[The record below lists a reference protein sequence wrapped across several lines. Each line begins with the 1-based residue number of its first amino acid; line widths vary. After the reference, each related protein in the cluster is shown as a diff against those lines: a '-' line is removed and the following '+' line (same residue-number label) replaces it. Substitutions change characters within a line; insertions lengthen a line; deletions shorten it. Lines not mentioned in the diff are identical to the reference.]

1 MKKILFL
8 LFVIISFASFGQVP
22 DTSRAKKVYGNMIW
36 VKYDTTAAT
45 WDTLGIF
52 PGATPELWSSSGLNH
67 TFIDTGYVK
76 TTGDTI
82 HGNYWFNGDS
92 KVLFGQSGGFN
103 NAASKSTYIHKDTLR
118 ITSDYAEF
126 TVPNCTAFVYTE
138 LTSGCLKFYN
148 GWDDTEQ
155 FRISARHDCY
165 EQDTIVSGNGL
176 IINSPTTT
184 IDGNL
189 IVNGLYY
196 QSDITNL
203 VNGDSI
209 VLTNGIS
216 GWGEVY
222 AFNAGAIDEW
232 AEFIISSDGAVYLK
246 SNSTDVV
253 NTDTADKLCIFDNGS
268 GVTIRNRLGGT
279 RIIKYII
286 HH

>member
-22 DTSRAKKVYGNMIW
+22 DTSRAKKVYGNMMW

-52 PGATPELWSSSGLNH
+52 PGATPEIWSSDGDLGYLSSNGDTVLGKTYKFDDGQLNITTLLGSSPCRMTLEKTSIVGGQINFETCDGNFGAYGSIGADSLVSDGAYIFSTPQA
-67 TFIDTGYVK
+67 TF
-76 TTGDTI
+76 TGD
-82 HGNYWFNGDS
+82 
-92 KVLFGQSGGFN
+92 L
-103 NAASKSTYIHKDTLR
+103 YISER
-118 ITSDYAEF
+118 I
-126 TVPNCTAFVYTE
+126 
-138 LTSGCLKFYN
+138 
-148 GWDDTEQ
+148 
-155 FRISARHDCY
+155 
-165 EQDTIVSGNGL
+165 
-176 IINSPTTT
+176 
-184 IDGNL
+184 
-189 IVNGLYY
+189 NGLYY
-196 QSDITNL
+196 QSDSTNL
-203 VNGDSI
+203 VNDASI
-209 VLTNGIS
+209 ILTNGIS

-232 AEFIISSDGAVYLK
+232 AEFIISSDGAVLLK

-279 RIIKYII
+279 RTIKYII

>member
-22 DTSRAKKVYGNMIW
+22 DTSRAKKVYGNMMW

-76 TTGDTI
+76 TTGDTLYGAYLFKSNTAATMSFYQALGWWTGSDGI
-82 HGNYWFNGDS
+82 ETNTIMAGDYFSVQRLGGGGNIISYLFRNYLRFSDSNLGLDIYYKADSMQTGSNFVFDMPTAKFTGD
-92 KVLFGQSGGFN
+92 L
-103 NAASKSTYIHKDTLR
+103 YISER
-118 ITSDYAEF
+118 I
-126 TVPNCTAFVYTE
+126 
-138 LTSGCLKFYN
+138 
-148 GWDDTEQ
+148 
-155 FRISARHDCY
+155 
-165 EQDTIVSGNGL
+165 
-176 IINSPTTT
+176 
-184 IDGNL
+184 
-189 IVNGLYY
+189 NGLYY
-196 QSDITNL
+196 QSDSTNL
-203 VNGDSI
+203 VNGDSA
-209 VLTNGIS
+209 VLTDGIS

-232 AEFIISSDGAVYLK
+232 AEFIISSDGAVLLK

-279 RIIKYII
+279 RTIKYII